1 MDLVSRLKEYIT
13 KTSIPVTQFADIC
26 GIARPTLS
34 QLLNGRN
41 KKVSDEIIAKI
52 HASFPALSVYWLM
65 FGEGEMEVSK
75 NIEVSEGKN
84 MANHTGS
91 GALLFDNQGEAGMF
105 SDSDISS
112 ANDHSEI
119 IEFFDRG
126 KYPEEIA
133 GVSTAAEEMGGVDS
147 SVKSERVNNRF
158 VAADEG
164 EVSKNKAVSISVN
177 RDEGKRISNIVVFY
191 SDNSFQSFYPV

>member
-65 FGEGEMEVSK
+65 FGEGEMEVPK

-84 MANHTGS
+84 VVNHTGN
-91 GALLFDNQGEAGMF
+91 GTLLFDNQDDAGMF
-105 SDSDISS
+105 SESEMSS
-112 ANDHSEI
+112 ADDHSEI

-133 GVSTAAEEMGGVDS
+133 DASTSGEMGGSDS
-147 SVKSERVNNRF
+147 SMKNERANSRF
-158 VAADEG
+158 VVADEG
-164 EVSKNKAVSISVN
+164 DVSKNKAVSISVN

-191 SDNSFQSFYPV
+191 SDNSFQSFYPI